1 MIDTLSTKPRERR
14 AWPRAVLFDLDG
26 TLIDSAPDIAAAVNE
41 LLARSGRG
49 PLTLAAVTSMI
60 GNGVEKLVERA
71 IAATGDALG
80 PQALEREQ
88 MAMID
93 IYAKHLTGLTVLM
106 PGVREALDAL
116 HGDGILLGLVTN
128 KPQRFIETV
137 LDHFGLSS
145 LFGVVIGGDAG
156 VAKKPAP
163 DMLLAAVEQFGV
175 APQRCGHGR
184 RQRGRRRCGAGC
196 GHPGRHRARR
206 LHQRAGRTAR
216 RRCRHRRHDRAGRG
230 AGPAQAAR
238 LSLPTC
244 PRRAPAPDAG
254 PA

>member
-1 MIDTLSTKPRERR
+1 MAEQ
-14 AWPRAVLFDLDG
+14 WPRAVLFDLDG

-41 LLARSGRG
+41 LLALSGRP
-49 PLTLAAVTSMI
+49 PLTVAEVTSMV

-71 IAATGDALG
+71 IAASGEVPDAA
-80 PQALEREQ
+80 ALKRQQ

-116 HGDGILLGLVTN
+116 RGKGILLGLVTN

-137 LDHFGLSS
+137 LDHFELSP

-156 VAKKPAP
+156 VPKKPAP

-175 APQRCGHGR
+175 APGDAVMVGDSAADADSARAAGISVVIV
-184 RQRGRRRCGAGC
+184 RGGYANVPAEQLGANIVIDDM
-196 GHPGRHRARR
+196 
-206 LHQRAGRTAR
+206 AGLA
-216 RRCRHRRHDRAGRG
+216 A
-230 AGPAQAAR
+230 ALAR
-238 LSLPTC
+238 LKP
-244 PRRAPAPDAG
+244 PG
-254 PA
+254 

>member
-1 MIDTLSTKPRERR
+1 
-14 AWPRAVLFDLDG
+14 
-26 TLIDSAPDIAAAVNE
+26 
-41 LLARSGRG
+41 
-49 PLTLAAVTSMI
+49 
-60 GNGVEKLVERA
+60 
-71 IAATGDALG
+71 
-80 PQALEREQ
+80 

-156 VAKKPAP
+156 IVKKPAP
-163 DMLLAAVEQFGV
+163 DMLLAA
-175 APQRCGHGR
+175 R
-184 RQRGRRRCGAGC
+184 RAIRRRAPSDAVMVGDSAADVDSARAAGIPSVIVRGGYTNVPAEQLGADVVIDDMTGLA
-196 GHPGRHRARR
+196 AR
-206 LHQRAGRTAR
+206 
-216 RRCRHRRHDRAGRG
+216 

-238 LSLPTC
+238 LSQAIC